1 MFAGNCAGCHGA
13 NGQGNIGPS
22 LVKADGPG
30 SWTLA
35 QFTTT
40 LREGKTPERQL
51 STTMPRYTEAQ
62 ISDAQIAD
70 LQAYIKTLN

>member
-1 MFAGNCAGCHGA
+1 MLFRS
-13 NGQGNIGPS
+13 GP
-22 LVKADGPG
+22 K

-40 LREGKTPERQL
+40 LREGKTPEREL
-51 STTMPRYTEAQ
+51 AATMPRF
-62 ISDAQIAD
+62 SDAQLTDSDIAN